1 MLYTLVSDMSLKLLL
16 HTNSLHFFKEKKYLC
31 HLLFML
37 KKAYI
42 HVFYTNTSF
51 HFTVY
56 TFLSLQKK
64 GHDDSILNLNDFDL
78 KVYLLYCV

>member
-1 MLYTLVSDMSLKLLL
+1 MSSFI
-16 HTNSLHFFKEKKYLC
+16 HA
-31 HLLFML
+31 